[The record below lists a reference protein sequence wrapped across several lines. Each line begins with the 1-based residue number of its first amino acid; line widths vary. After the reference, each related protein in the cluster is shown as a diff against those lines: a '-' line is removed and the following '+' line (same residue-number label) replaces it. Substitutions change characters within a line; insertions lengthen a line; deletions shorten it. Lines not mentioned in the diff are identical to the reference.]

1 MSKTTIPTGG
11 ITADAIDSTL
21 IADDAI
27 SEEHLDAT
35 AITGHTALGAEPAD
49 TDELLVSDA
58 GTLKRMDY
66 SYIKSSSAF
75 TSVGSSSGTT
85 NVDNVYFDNVF
96 TNTYTRY
103 KIFMDYFLPAQAN
116 VELRYKFRN
125 GGSAQGSGYT
135 YTGNARRHGNQDLYS
150 VQSGGATGYGVLTY
164 NIQTGNGEHGVRAFF
179 DVYRPGTVDS
189 NATMHYIVGMG
200 TYRSYNDDSTQAV
213 HFEVASNNYNTTAFD
228 GIMFYFSGGQVDS
241 HKIRIYGVTT

>member
-21 IADDAI
+21 IADDAV

-96 TNTYTRY
+96 TDTYTRY

-213 HFEVASNNYNTTAFD
+213 TFEVASNNYNTTAFD

>member
-189 NATMHYIVGMG
+189 NTTMHYIVGMG